1 MPSMILLF
9 QLAILLLSLRFSR
22 VEMGMIGASF
32 KLSVIL
38 FNMSRIEKYQQSTA
52 QTRTDVHSL
61 LLFLLQM
68 VQAIA

>member
-1 MPSMILLF
+1 
-9 QLAILLLSLRFSR
+9 
-22 VEMGMIGASF
+22 MGMIGASF